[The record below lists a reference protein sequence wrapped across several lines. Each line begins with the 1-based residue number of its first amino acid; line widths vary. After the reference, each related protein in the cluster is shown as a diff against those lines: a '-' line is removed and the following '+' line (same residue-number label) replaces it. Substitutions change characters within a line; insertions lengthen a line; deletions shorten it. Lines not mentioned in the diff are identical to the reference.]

1 MLADRI
7 HRINPSATLE
17 MTAKAAELKRLNQ
30 PVYNMSVG
38 EPDFSTPLNIQKAAQ
53 FAIAN
58 DHTKYTPGSGTHEL
72 KSAIVTKIKK
82 DQRIDYPAQGISNQV
97 QENWNKN
104 FKNDIDIVIGQA
116 WWAGNLSYHLE
127 SRPKY
132 IGGYLDFV
140 KEKLSPNDGVVYI
153 EDESSKLTKSC
164 PGVSFVTYS
173 LYICMVGTK

>member
-1 MLADRI
+1 MFLFLFI
-7 HRINPSATLE
+7 LSPSIYS
-17 MTAKAAELKRLNQ
+17 LN
-30 PVYNMSVG
+30 S
-38 EPDFSTPLNIQKAAQ
+38 
-53 FAIAN
+53 
-58 DHTKYTPGSGTHEL
+58 
-72 KSAIVTKIKK
+72 KIKK